1 MSKAYFIA
9 NEIYRRSNYGAGHP
23 LSIARVSAAED
34 LARAFGWLN
43 DDNYRTGRLASDAE
57 IGRFHHEDYIAAL
70 KRAEQD
76 GTLSDEEKQR
86 FNLGRNGNP
95 IFPEVFSRPATACGS
110 GQMAVELLAGGA
122 RFVHNP
128 AGGTH
133 HALADR
139 ASGFC
144 YLNEP
149 VLSIKAA
156 LARGIAP
163 VFYLDLDAHH
173 GDGVEIAFANEP
185 RVFTLSIHE
194 AGRWPM
200 TAPDQGPGSL
210 HHRGGGQAR
219 NLPVPAGFNDSE
231 LAYLMEAAVLPLIER
246 VRPQLIV
253 VQGGVD
259 ALADDPQSQLGLS
272 NGALWRAL
280 RLVLPLAPK
289 LLLLG
294 GGGYN
299 PFSVARAW
307 AGFWAILS
315 GQEIP
320 GELPKEAQEVLS
332 ALSWRHRLAKTAP
345 QRWVKTLADPP
356 LPGLVR
362 DAVRCLPPE
371 VLKE

>member
-1 MSKAYFIA
+1 MSKTYFIGHP
-9 NEIYRRSNYGAGHP
+9 IYRTSSYGAGHP

-34 LARAFGWLN
+34 LARALGWLN
-43 DDNYRTGRLASDAE
+43 ENNYRTGRIASDAE
-57 IGRFHHEDYIAAL
+57 LRAFHDPSYLAAL
-70 KRAEQD
+70 RRAESQ
-76 GTLSDEEKQR
+76 GSLGDEEKQR

-95 IFPEVFSRPATACGS
+95 IFPEIFSRPATACGS
-110 GQMAVELLAGGA
+110 GQLAVELLAGGA

-156 LARGIAP
+156 LARGISP

-173 GDGVEIAFANEP
+173 GDGVEIAFADEP

-200 TAPDQGPGSL
+200 TQPDHGAGSL

-219 NLPVPAGFNDSE
+219 NLPVPANFNDSE
-231 LAYLMEAAVLPLIER
+231 MAFLMESAVLPLIER
-246 VRPQLIV
+246 ARPQLIV

-299 PFSVARAW
+299 PFAVARAW

-315 GQEIP
+315 GQDMPEV
-320 GELPKEAQEVLS
+320 LPPEAQEVLG
-332 ALSWRHRLAKTAP
+332 ALTWRHRLAKTAP
-345 QRWVKTLADPP
+345 QRWVQTLADPP

-362 DAVRCLPPE
+362 DEVRRLPPE